1 MEKRYLSK
9 AKTKL
14 TALTTIARRRQP
26 LLWISFCKR
35 VRSNLSSFA
44 ADVRRDTEDKR
55 RRKKEERR
63 LAAREEAYKTTTI

>member
-1 MEKRYLSK
+1 M
-9 AKTKL
+9 
-14 TALTTIARRRQP
+14 
-26 LLWISFCKR
+26 LWISFCKR
-35 VRSNLSSFA
+35 VRSNLSSCA